1 MQHRQLGFIFFLT
14 ISFDSADSH
23 ALDLSQTSYTK
34 EQQSKINMG
43 KNYDARLSDNNNI
56 LTSWVKLFPM
66 DCRFSYI
73 SHCIILTHLVSSGF
87 DIKHSK
93 HEIMGIYQITCQSSS
108 VTKGINGCSNL
119 RMFSKMYNR
128 AACDTDA
135 TEWSPEWYRRAL
147 LASMYLEK

>member
-56 LTSWVKLFPM
+56 LTS
-66 DCRFSYI
+66 
-73 SHCIILTHLVSSGF
+73 
-87 DIKHSK
+87 
-93 HEIMGIYQITCQSSS
+93 
-108 VTKGINGCSNL
+108 
-119 RMFSKMYNR
+119 
-128 AACDTDA
+128 
-135 TEWSPEWYRRAL
+135 
-147 LASMYLEK
+147 